1 MNHAESNRL
10 AGKSSASQM
19 TPYSPYTTMAATAVH
34 SLNGRLPLDQD
45 ECVRVSSTTPQSR
58 DRRRR
63 HERGSTYPLTQPAAT
78 PNTHSHS
85 RWLAVEETFPSQW
98 LDIQQQRRRHG
109 SPQIS
114 QPSQRHSVRVCVCMP
129 DTACLCA
136 HASLSVC
143 ERLVYVIAGVSGVSD
158 VVCAH
163 FPCHFL

>member
-114 QPSQRHSVRVCVCMP
+114 QPSQRPKALCLRIHTCLCMHACLTLHVCVR
-129 DTACLCA
+129 TYVCLW
-136 HASLSVC
+136 
-143 ERLVYVIAGVSGVSD
+143 VSGV
-158 VVCAH
+158 CASGIV
-163 FPCHFL
+163 